1 MNTALFV
8 PMAQCAGFATGPF
21 GCVTLGDQAAVDPQ
35 PKQLL
40 CPAWSG
46 RSGGPIEGEARRAIR
61 IAGVAEDVT
70 ERRQLESPVVAVT
83 SYPEQFEKKDA
94 LAAGCEAY
102 LVKPI
107 DTRKLPRL
115 ISNVRK
121 NHSLK
126 EV

>member
-1 MNTALFV
+1 MLEV
-8 PMAQCAGFATGPF
+8 
-21 GCVTLGDQAAVDPQ
+21 
-35 PKQLL
+35 
-40 CPAWSG
+40 G
-46 RSGGPIEGEARRAIR
+46 RIR

-70 ERRQLESPVVAVT
+70 ERHQLERPVVAVT

-102 LVKPI
+102 LAKPI

-121 NHSLK
+121 SPLTQGGLK
-126 EV
+126 RMETGTLAEVLEQCVTQSNLNQWEELHEN